1 MFSKFFINR
10 PIFATVLALIIV
22 VAGLVTLNIL
32 PVAQFPEITPPTV
45 QVSAFYPGAN
55 AETVAQTVGIP
66 IEQQVNGVD
75 GMLYMSSNSSSS
87 GAYSLTITFK
97 VGTDID
103 MATIMVQNRVS
114 VAQSSL
120 PEPVIVQGVT
130 VQKQSSNIVMFLT
143 MTSQDSIYNGLYL
156 TNYAKLNLVDQLTR
170 VPGVGAVN
178 VMGAGDYSMRVWL
191 DPEAMR
197 IRGLSPADV
206 YQAIQSQNVAVSA
219 GYVGQ
224 PIGTQSNDNAF
235 QYTLN
240 VEGRLSSAEEFGNI
254 ILRTEEGG
262 KILRL
267 KDVARIDL
275 GSASYNVVSK
285 LRGQPTAAIAIYQQ
299 PGSNSLDVSKGVKAR
314 MQELAQ
320 NFPAGVNYNVTLDT
334 TDVINASID
343 EVLVTFL
350 ETTLLVVLVIFLFL
364 QNWRAVIIPCITI
377 PVSLIGTL
385 AVMAVLG
392 FSINTLTLFGLI
404 LAVAIVVDDAIVVVE
419 NATRLLDTG
428 QYTPRDAVTKAMGE
442 ISGPIVGVV
451 LVLLAVFIPTTL
463 ISGISGQLYKQF
475 ALTIAASTVLSGFNS
490 LTLTPAL
497 CALFLER
504 SKPSEFFIYKGFNKA
519 YDKTQNA
526 YDRIVKW
533 LLIRPGIALVTYGIL
548 TALAIILFMRWPSTF
563 VPSEDDGYF
572 IAVVQLP
579 PASSLERTQAVGQEI
594 NRILDSYPEV
604 ENYIG
609 ISGFSI
615 MGGGEQPNAGTYFVV
630 LKNWNQ
636 RKGRQHTAAAVVKRF
651 NEMAYGIQEAQVFAM
666 VPPAIPGLGATGG
679 LQLQLEDRKN
689 LGPTEMQQAV
699 ETLMATYHTQ
709 PALASVSSMY
719 QANVPQF
726 FLNIDRDK
734 VQFMGIRLND
744 VFSTLGYYMGAA
756 YVNDFVEF
764 GRIYQVKIEA
774 GDQAQKVIDDVLKLS
789 VPNASGEMVPFSSFT
804 TIKEQLGMD
813 QINRYN
819 MYSTAAITC
828 NVAPGSSSGQAIE
841 QMEELIRQQLGN
853 EFGYEWT
860 SVAYQETHAG
870 STTTIVLVMALIVAF
885 LVLAAQYESWTS
897 PISAIMGLPVALL
910 GAMIGCFVM
919 GTPIS
924 IYTQIGIILLI
935 ALSAKNGILIV
946 EFARDFRKE
955 GNSIRDAAY
964 EAGHVRLRPILMTSF
979 AFVLGVMPLLF
990 ASGAG
995 AESRIAL
1002 GAAVVFGMALNTL
1015 LATIY
1020 IPNFY
1025 ELMQKFQENVL
1036 DRKKKRE
1043 IILRPK

>member
-32 PVAQFPEITPPTV
+32 PVAQFPDITPPTV
-45 QVSAFYPGAN
+45 QVSAVYPGAN

-75 GMLYMSSNSSSS
+75 GMLYMSSTSSSS
-87 GAYSLTITFK
+87 GAYSLTITFA

-103 MATIMVQNRVS
+103 MATVQVQNRVS

-120 PEPVIVQGVT
+120 PQPVIVQGVT

-143 MTSQDSIYNGLYL
+143 MTAKDSIYDGLYL
-156 TNYAKLNLVDQLTR
+156 TNYANLNLTDQLTR

-178 VMGAGDYSMRVWL
+178 VMGAGDYSMRIWL
-191 DPEAMR
+191 DPETMR
-197 IRGLSPADV
+197 IRGISPAEV
-206 YQAIQSQNVAVSA
+206 YQAIQAQNMEVSA
-219 GYVGQ
+219 GTVGQ
-224 PIGTQSNDNAF
+224 PIGKNNANAF
-235 QYTLN
+235 QYTLS
-240 VEGRLSSAEEFGNI
+240 VKGRLSSPEEFGNI
-254 ILRTEEGG
+254 IIRNEGEG

-267 KDVARIDL
+267 KDVARIDI
-275 GSASYNVVSK
+275 GSASYSVVSR
-285 LRGQPTAAIAIYQQ
+285 LRGRPTAAIAIYQQ
-299 PGSNSLDVSKGVKAR
+299 PGSNSLDVSKGVKAK

-320 NFPAGVNYNVTLDT
+320 SFPSGVEYNVTLDT

-364 QNWRAVIIPCITI
+364 QNWRAVVIPCITI

-385 AVMAVLG
+385 AVMAALG

-419 NATRLLDTG
+419 NASRLLETG
-428 QYTPRDAVTKAMGE
+428 QYSPREAVTKAMGE
-442 ISGPIVGVV
+442 ITGPIVGVV

-497 CALFLER
+497 CALFLEK
-504 SKPSEFFIYKGFNKA
+504 SKPSNFFIYKGFNKV
-519 YDKTQNA
+519 YDKTQGA

-533 LLIRPGIALVTYGIL
+533 LLERPGAALLSYGIF
-548 TALAIILFMRWPSTF
+548 TAIAILLFVKWPSTF
-563 VPSEDDGYF
+563 VPDEDDGYF

-579 PASSLERTQAVGQEI
+579 PAASLERTQAVGKQI
-594 NRILDSYPEV
+594 NKILDTYPEV
-604 ENYIG
+604 KNYIG

-615 MGGGEQPNAGTYFVV
+615 MGGEQSNGGTYFVV
-630 LKNWNQ
+630 LKPWNE
-636 RKGRQHTAAAVVKRF
+636 RKGKEHTAAAIVKRF
-651 NEMAYGIQEAQVFAM
+651 NEMAYGIQEAEIFAM

-679 LQLQLEDRKN
+679 LQLQLEDTRN

-699 ETLMATYHTQ
+699 GTLLANYHTK
-709 PALASVSSMY
+709 PALASVSSQY
-719 QANVPQF
+719 QANVPQYY
-726 FLNIDRDK
+726 LNIDRDK
-734 VQFMGIRLND
+734 VLFMGIQLNQ
-744 VFSTLGYYMGAA
+744 VFSTLSYYMGAA
-756 YVNDFVEF
+756 YVNDYVEF

-774 GDQAQKVIDDVLKLS
+774 GDQAQKVIDNVLQLS
-789 VPNASGEMVPFSSFT
+789 VPNAQGEMVPFSSFT
-804 TIKEQLGMD
+804 EVEEQLGQN

-819 MYSTAAITC
+819 MYQTAAITC
-828 NVAPGSSSGQAIE
+828 NVAPGASSGE
-841 QMEELIRQQLGN
+841 GIRQMQELVREQLGG
-853 EFGYEWT
+853 EYGYEWT
-860 SVAYQETHAG
+860 SVAYQETQAG
-870 STTTIVLVMALIVAF
+870 STTTIVFLMALLVAF

-897 PISAIMGLPVALL
+897 PVAAIMGLPVALL

-946 EFARDFRKE
+946 EFARDFRAE
-955 GNSIRDAAY
+955 GNSIREAAY

-1002 GAAVVFGMALNTL
+1002 GAAVVFGMAMNTL

-1025 ELMQKFQENVL
+1025 ELMQKLQERAHFKN
-1036 DRKKKRE
+1036 
-1043 IILRPK
+1043 

>member
-32 PVAQFPEITPPTV
+32 PVAQFPDITPPTV
-45 QVSAFYPGAN
+45 QVSAVYPGAN

-75 GMLYMSSNSSSS
+75 GMLYMSSTSSSS
-87 GAYSLTITFK
+87 VAYSLTITFA

-103 MATIMVQNRVS
+103 MATVQVQNRVS

-120 PEPVIVQGVT
+120 PEPVVVQGVT

-143 MTSQDSIYNGLYL
+143 MTAQDSIYDGLYL

-178 VMGAGDYSMRVWL
+178 VMGAGDYSMRIWL

-197 IRGLSPADV
+197 IRGISPAEV
-206 YQAIQSQNVAVSA
+206 YQAIQAQNMEVSA
-219 GYVGQ
+219 GTVGQ
-224 PIGTQSNDNAF
+224 PIGKDNANAF
-235 QYTLN
+235 QYTLS
-240 VEGRLSSAEEFGNI
+240 VKGRLSSPDEFGNI
-254 ILRTEEGG
+254 ILRSESEG
-262 KILRL
+262 KMLRL

-275 GSASYNVVSK
+275 GSASYSVVSQ
-285 LRGQPTAAIAIYQQ
+285 LRGHPTAAIAIYQQ
-299 PGSNSLDVSKGVKAR
+299 PGSNSLDVSKGVKEK
-314 MQELAQ
+314 MKELAQ
-320 NFPAGVNYNVTLDT
+320 NFPSGIEYNVTLDT

-385 AVMAVLG
+385 AVMAALG

-419 NATRLLDTG
+419 NASRLLETG
-428 QYTPRDAVTKAMGE
+428 QYSPRDAVTKAMGE
-442 ISGPIVGVV
+442 ITGPIVGVV

-497 CALFLER
+497 CALFLEK
-504 SKPSEFFIYKGFNKA
+504 SKPSNFFIYKGFNKV
-519 YDKTQNA
+519 YDKTQGV

-533 LLIRPGIALVTYGIL
+533 LLERPVAALVSYGAFTLI
-548 TALAIILFMRWPSTF
+548 AIFLFVKWPSTF
-563 VPSEDDGYF
+563 VPDEDDGYF

-579 PASSLERTQAVGQEI
+579 PAASLERTQAVGKQI
-594 NRILDSYPEV
+594 NAILDTYPEV
-604 ENYIG
+604 KNYIG

-615 MGGGEQPNAGTYFVV
+615 MGGEQSNAGTYFVV
-630 LKNWNQ
+630 LKPWGE
-636 RKGRQHTAAAVVKRF
+636 RKGKNHTAAAVVKRF
-651 NEMAYGIQEAQVFAM
+651 NEMAYSIQEGQIFAM

-679 LQLQLEDRKN
+679 LQLQLEDNRN
-689 LGPTEMQQAV
+689 LGPTEMQQAIG
-699 ETLMATYHTQ
+699 TLLNTYRTK
-709 PALASVSSMY
+709 PALASISSQY
-719 QANVPQF
+719 QANVPQY

-734 VQFMGIRLND
+734 VQFMGIQLNQ
-744 VFSTLGYYMGAA
+744 VFATLGYYMGAA
-756 YVNDFVEF
+756 YVNDYVQF

-774 GDQAQKVIDDVLKLS
+774 GDQAQKVIDNVLQLS
-789 VPNASGEMVPFSSFT
+789 VPNAQGQMVPFSSFT
-804 TIKEQLGMD
+804 DVEEQLGQN

-819 MYSTAAITC
+819 MYQTAAITC
-828 NVAPGSSSGQAIE
+828 NVAPGASSGEA
-841 QMEELIRQQLGN
+841 IRQMQELVSQHLGE

-860 SVAYQETHAG
+860 SVAYQETQAG
-870 STTTIVLVMALIVAF
+870 STTTIVFLMALLVAF

-897 PISAIMGLPVALL
+897 PVAAIMGLPVALL

-919 GTPIS
+919 GTPVS

-946 EFARDFRKE
+946 EFARDFRAE

-1002 GAAVVFGMALNTL
+1002 GAAVVFGMAMNTL
-1015 LATIY
+1015 LATVY

-1025 ELMQKFQENVL
+1025 ELMQKLQE
-1036 DRKKKRE
+1036 RFK
-1043 IILRPK
+1043 

>member
-32 PVAQFPEITPPTV
+32 PVAQFPDITPPTV
-45 QVSAFYPGAN
+45 QVSAVYPGAN

-75 GMLYMSSNSSSS
+75 GMLYMSSTSSSS
-87 GAYSLTITFK
+87 GAYSLTITFA

-103 MATIMVQNRVS
+103 MATVQVQNRVS

-120 PEPVIVQGVT
+120 PEPVVVQGVT

-143 MTSQDSIYNGLYL
+143 MTAQDSIYDGLYL

-178 VMGAGDYSMRVWL
+178 VMGAGDYSMRIWL

-197 IRGLSPADV
+197 IRGISPAEV
-206 YQAIQSQNVAVSA
+206 YQAIQAQNMEVSA
-219 GYVGQ
+219 GTVGQ
-224 PIGTQSNDNAF
+224 PIGKDNANAF
-235 QYTLN
+235 QYTLS
-240 VEGRLSSAEEFGNI
+240 VKGRLSSPDEFGNI
-254 ILRTEEGG
+254 ILRSESEG
-262 KILRL
+262 KMLRL

-275 GSASYNVVSK
+275 GSASYSVVSQ
-285 LRGQPTAAIAIYQQ
+285 LRGHPTAAIAIYQQ
-299 PGSNSLDVSKGVKAR
+299 PGSNSLDVSKGVKEK
-314 MQELAQ
+314 MKELAQ
-320 NFPAGVNYNVTLDT
+320 NFPSGIEYNVTLDT

-385 AVMAVLG
+385 AVMAALG

-419 NATRLLDTG
+419 NASRLLETG
-428 QYTPRDAVTKAMGE
+428 QYSPRDAVTKAMGE
-442 ISGPIVGVV
+442 ITGPIVGVV

-497 CALFLER
+497 CALFLEK
-504 SKPSEFFIYKGFNKA
+504 SKPSNFFIYKGFNKV
-519 YDKTQNA
+519 YDKTQGV

-533 LLIRPGIALVTYGIL
+533 LLERPVAALVSYGAFTLI
-548 TALAIILFMRWPSTF
+548 AIFLFVKWPSTF
-563 VPSEDDGYF
+563 VPDEDDGYF

-579 PASSLERTQAVGQEI
+579 PAASLERTQAVGKQI
-594 NRILDSYPEV
+594 NAILDTYPEV
-604 ENYIG
+604 KNYIG

-615 MGGGEQPNAGTYFVV
+615 MGGEQSNAGTYFVV
-630 LKNWNQ
+630 LKPWGE
-636 RKGRQHTAAAVVKRF
+636 RKGKNHTAAAVVKRF
-651 NEMAYGIQEAQVFAM
+651 NEMAYSIQEGQIFAM

-679 LQLQLEDRKN
+679 LQLQLEDNRN
-689 LGPTEMQQAV
+689 LGPTEMQQAIG
-699 ETLMATYHTQ
+699 TLLNTYRTK
-709 PALASVSSMY
+709 PALASISSQY
-719 QANVPQF
+719 QANVPQY

-734 VQFMGIRLND
+734 VQFMGIQLNQ
-744 VFSTLGYYMGAA
+744 VFATLGYYMGAA
-756 YVNDFVEF
+756 YVNDYVQF

-774 GDQAQKVIDDVLKLS
+774 GDQAQKVIDNVLQLS
-789 VPNASGEMVPFSSFT
+789 VPNAQGQMVPFSSFT
-804 TIKEQLGMD
+804 DVEEQLGQN

-819 MYSTAAITC
+819 MYQTAAITC
-828 NVAPGSSSGQAIE
+828 NVAPGASSGEA
-841 QMEELIRQQLGN
+841 IRQMQELVSQHLGE

-860 SVAYQETHAG
+860 SVAYQETQAG
-870 STTTIVLVMALIVAF
+870 STTTIVFLMALLVAF

-897 PISAIMGLPVALL
+897 PVAATMGLPVALL

-919 GTPIS
+919 GTPVS

-946 EFARDFRKE
+946 EFARDFRAE

-1002 GAAVVFGMALNTL
+1002 GAAVVFGMAMNTL
-1015 LATIY
+1015 LATVY

-1025 ELMQKFQENVL
+1025 ELMQKLQE
-1036 DRKKKRE
+1036 RFK
-1043 IILRPK
+1043 